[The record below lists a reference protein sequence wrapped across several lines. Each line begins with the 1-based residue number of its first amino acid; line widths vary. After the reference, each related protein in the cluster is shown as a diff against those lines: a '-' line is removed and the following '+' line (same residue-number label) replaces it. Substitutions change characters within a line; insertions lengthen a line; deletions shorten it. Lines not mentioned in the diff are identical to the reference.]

1 MEYDS
6 RKQEPHDAAC
16 SNWKWVENS
25 RAMQRSR
32 ERDSQTVKL
41 VAGARR
47 FRRYSFGQ
55 SLAGVLEG
63 KLSGMSTAL
72 QGLHVQLLIWHQ
84 QLTTENKSFVHQTN
98 PDHTYVYHTSP
109 YYFPI
114 VSTFR
119 IPDAACRSAKRPDA
133 VSVCARQMGRKR
145 ALEVGVVLWSTVD
158 IIGSPEATT
167 FVVGSLCQSDHTES

>member
-1 MEYDS
+1 
-6 RKQEPHDAAC
+6 
-16 SNWKWVENS
+16 
-25 RAMQRSR
+25 MQRSR

-63 KLSGMSTAL
+63 KLSGMSIAL

-119 IPDAACRSAKRPDA
+119 IPDAACRSANRPDA

-158 IIGSPEATT
+158 IIGSPEVRSYWIINGLFSNPVHRMIEGLHTSPT
-167 FVVGSLCQSDHTES
+167 WHSLT